1 MRVWIKPALFKN
13 MAGKGEVMAVIRLE
27 GARQKRYNEN
37 QRSGKKGMLCED
49 HAAKGAAGDGPRDHL
64 RDA

>member
-1 MRVWIKPALFKN
+1 MN
-13 MAGKGEVMAVIRLE
+13 MAGKGEGMAAIRLE